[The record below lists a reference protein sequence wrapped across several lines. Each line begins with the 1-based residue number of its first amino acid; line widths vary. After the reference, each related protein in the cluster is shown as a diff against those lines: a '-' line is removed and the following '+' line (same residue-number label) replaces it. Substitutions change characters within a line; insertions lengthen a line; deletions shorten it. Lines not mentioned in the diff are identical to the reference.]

1 MTIEMFKDFLP
12 CSVFRNAEIGDCT
25 NGGVSAK
32 FNYLYLCR
40 DYVTED
46 DVYEYCEAHNCLDE
60 VERFVQTETRTLFG
74 GKIYKNIK
82 LVFEG
87 RRKIRNML
95 GGMSGGNLLYTSDS
109 RWKEI
114 TGCDYPLSI
123 HDRYETQEQY
133 DMLSR

>member
-1 MTIEMFKDFLP
+1 MIKMFVDFFP
-12 CSVFRNAEIGDCT
+12 CDVYRSADRIGDCT
-25 NGGVSAK
+25 NGGASSRW
-32 FNYLYLCR
+32 NSLYLCK

-46 DVYEYCEAHNCLDE
+46 DVYEYCETNNCLHE
-60 VERFVQTETRTLFG
+60 IERFVNTETRKLFG
-74 GKIYKNIK
+74 HKIYKNIK

-87 RRKIRNML
+87 RQKIRNML
-95 GGMSGGNLLYTSDS
+95 GGMSGGNLLYSCDS
-109 RWKEI
+109 RWSEI